1 MNEIISANWKEQAM
15 QEIFTGI
22 HACQLWVEKTG
33 AKAVV
38 VKIEPG
44 GKWQGY
50 DVHEQGSEEI
60 FVIEGIFNDGE
71 RDYPAGTFIH
81 NPIGSRH
88 IPQSNT
94 GCLLFVFYPK

>member
-1 MNEIISANWKEQAM
+1 MNEIISANWKEQPM
-15 QEIFTGI
+15 QEVFTGI
-22 HACQLWVEKTG
+22 HACQLWAAKTG
-33 AKAVV
+33 AKAIV

-60 FVIEGIFNDGE
+60 FVIEGTFNDGE
-71 RDYPAGTFIH
+71 CDYPAGTFIH
-81 NPIGSRH
+81 NPIGSSH
-88 IPQSNT
+88 IPQSDT